1 MVDHRLKF
9 ETYCLS
15 VWKKKNSKILTDEAF
30 GEIVD
35 VLNGSIAP
43 NPNMRKRIT
52 MKKYSLVDFPN
63 LGLKKYSVF
72 QRKRWVIKVSSPVIC
87 GNVAHV

>member
-15 VWKKKNSKILTDEAF
+15 VGKKKNSKILTDGAF

-35 VLNGSIAP
+35 VLNESIAP

-63 LGLKKYSVF
+63 LGLKKILCVPTSQHSSVF
-72 QRKRWVIKVSSPVIC
+72 LIT
-87 GNVAHV
+87 